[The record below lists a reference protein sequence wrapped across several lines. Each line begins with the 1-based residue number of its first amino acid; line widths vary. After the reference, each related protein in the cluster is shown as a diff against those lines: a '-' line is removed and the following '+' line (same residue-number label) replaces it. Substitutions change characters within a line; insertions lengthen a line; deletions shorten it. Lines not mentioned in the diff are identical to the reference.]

1 MTTIALTGAT
11 GFIGS
16 VLLKHLTSRGFRIK
30 ALHRPRSA
38 PPSTSIDSVEWQAG
52 DLNNIDSLRKLVA
65 DVHAV
70 VHCAGAVRGATQQ
83 QFEQTNTE
91 GVARLL
97 QVAREQNV
105 SRFLLMS
112 SLAARE
118 PALSAYA
125 SSKRS
130 GENVLRRDG
139 DGISWSILRPPAV
152 YGPGD
157 REMLPLLKLIKRGIV
172 PIVGSENGRFSLLHV
187 DDLAEAVSCLLRSDL
202 SWQKQCFELH
212 DGNPG
217 GYTWQQIAS
226 IAKELNGRRPRCFS
240 VPRCLMEVLGKA
252 NVSLARLG
260 GYRPMLTPGKVKE
273 IFHPDWTCDNA
284 SITRATGWQP
294 EILFQEG
301 MRRLFYSRGLSNGG
315 RDDNGKP

>member
-1 MTTIALTGAT
+1 MTTVALTGAT
-11 GFIGS
+11 GFIGN

-52 DLNNIDSLRKLVA
+52 DLNNVDSLRKLVA
-65 DVHAV
+65 NVNAV
-70 VHCAGAVRGATQQ
+70 VHCAGAVRGATQK

-97 QVAREQNV
+97 QAAREQKV

-125 SSKRS
+125 SSKKS
-130 GENVLRRDG
+130 GEDILLRDG
-139 DGISWSILRPPAV
+139 GKISWDILRPPAV

-172 PIVGSENGRFSLLHV
+172 PIIGGEKGRFSLLYV
-187 DDLAEAVSCLLRSDL
+187 DDLAEAVSCLLKSDA
-202 SWQKQCFELH
+202 SRQGQCFELH

-226 IAKELNGRRPRCFS
+226 IATELNGRKARCFS
-240 VPRCLMEVLGKA
+240 IPRCLMEVVGQA
-252 NVSLARLG
+252 NARLARLG
-260 GYRPMLTPGKVKE
+260 NYRPMLTPGKVRE
-273 IFHPDWTCDNA
+273 LFHPDWACDNA
-284 SITRATGWQP
+284 AITRATGWQP
-294 EILFQEG
+294 QVLFPEG
-301 MRRLFYSRGLSNGG
+301 MKRLFYSPDLSIGAH
-315 RDDNGKP
+315 DDHDKT

>member
-1 MTTIALTGAT
+1 MTSIALTGAT

-16 VLLKHLTSRGFRIK
+16 VLLKHSMSRGYRIK
-30 ALHRPRSA
+30 ALHRLRSA
-38 PPSTSIDSVEWQAG
+38 PPPTSIDSVEWLAG
-52 DLNNIDSLRKLVA
+52 DLNDVDSLRKLVA
-65 DVHAV
+65 NVDAV
-70 VHCAGAVRGATQQ
+70 IHCAGAVRGATPQ
-83 QFEQTNTE
+83 QFEQTNTA

-97 QVAREQNV
+97 QVAREQKV
-105 SRFLLMS
+105 ARFLLMS

-130 GENVLRRDG
+130 GEDVLLRDG

-172 PIVGSENGRFSLLHV
+172 PMIGSEQGRFSLLYV
-187 DDLAEAVSCLLRSDL
+187 DDLAEAVNCLLRSDAA
-202 SWQKQCFELH
+202 WQGQCFELH

-226 IAKELNGRRPRCFS
+226 IAKGLNGRKPHCFS
-240 VPRCLMEVLGKA
+240 VPRCMMEVLGRTNA
-252 NVSLARLG
+252 GLARLG
-260 GYRPMLTPGKVKE
+260 GYRPMLTPGKVSE
-273 IFHPDWTCDNA
+273 LFHPDWVCDNA
-284 SITRATGWQP
+284 AITRATGWQP

-301 MRRLFYSRGLSNGG
+301 MRRLLYSPDFIQR
-315 RDDNGKP
+315 RP